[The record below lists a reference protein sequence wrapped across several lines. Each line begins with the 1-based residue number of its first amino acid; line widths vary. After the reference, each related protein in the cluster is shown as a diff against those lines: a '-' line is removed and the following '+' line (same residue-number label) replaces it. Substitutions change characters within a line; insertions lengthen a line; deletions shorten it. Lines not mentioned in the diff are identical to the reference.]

1 MGLGMRR
8 IERERLFPMGLAMI
22 EAGELMEGVGE
33 VHMSRGGFGRERYF
47 WAFVVALVLFASV
60 MTCRK
65 TSIASWYSPRAQSI
79 VPTP

>member
-8 IERERLFPMGLAMI
+8 IERERLFPMGLGMI

-33 VHMSRGGFGRERYF
+33 VHMSRGGFGRERYDLPQDIDRL
-47 WAFVVALVLFASV
+47 LVFSA
-60 MTCRK
+60 RE
-65 TSIASWYSPRAQSI
+65 SI